1 MRRLLILLMVSL
13 CLSACQALALT
24 ATPVP
29 LALSDPA
36 TRAPRPTWPPTWT
49 PTASWTP
56 TPTATATPQATA
68 TRVRPTLTPPPIETD
83 HLKWTVTIK
92 HTPTQRP
99 ATKAPRT
106 ATPAALPP
114 RSVTPT
120 VTALPVT
127 KTVEL
132 RVFAVGDSVM
142 LGAAR
147 ELIKTIPGLEVD
159 AKVSRHVGATLTILQ
174 QRRTAGRLGRAVII
188 HIGNNGPIT
197 AKQFDDL
204 MQPLI
209 DLPRVLVF
217 NLKEP
222 RKWETP
228 NNQVISEG
236 VTRYPNAVLIDWH
249 TYGVEHPELFG
260 PDGIHIGAAGAK
272 AYTALVIA
280 QLSGFIGGPA
290 DRPADNP

>member
-1 MRRLLILLMVSL
+1 MGRMRRLLTLLILSL

-24 ATPVP
+24 ATPTP
-29 LALSDPA
+29 LAISAPA

-49 PTASWTP
+49 PTAIWTP
-56 TPTATATPQATA
+56 TATSTPTATATPQPTA
-68 TRVRPTLTPPPIETD
+68 TSTPIEVENPN
-83 HLKWTVTIK
+83 WTAAVR
-92 HTPTQRP
+92 HTPTKRPVNAPRNATPVATTSP
-99 ATKAPRT
+99 ATR
-106 ATPAALPP
+106 
-114 RSVTPT
+114 
-120 VTALPVT
+120 
-127 KTVEL
+127 TVEL
-132 RVFAVGDSVM
+132 RFFAVGDSVM

-147 ELIKTIPGLEVD
+147 ELLKTIPGLEVD
-159 AKVSRHVGATLTILQ
+159 AQVSRHIAVTVAILQ
-174 QRRTAGRLGRAVII
+174 ARRAAGRLGKVVII
-188 HIGNNGPIT
+188 HIGNNGSMT

-204 MQPLI
+204 MQPLV

-236 VTRYPNAVLIDWH
+236 VTRYSNAVLIDWH
-249 TYGVEHPELFG
+249 TYGVEHPDLFA

-272 AYTALVIA
+272 AYTALVLA